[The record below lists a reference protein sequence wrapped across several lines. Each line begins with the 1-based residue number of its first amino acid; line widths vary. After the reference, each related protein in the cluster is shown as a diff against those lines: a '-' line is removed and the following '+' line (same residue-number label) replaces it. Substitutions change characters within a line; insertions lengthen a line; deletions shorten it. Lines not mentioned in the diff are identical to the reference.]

1 MTKAKGYTAVFSGV
15 MMFVF
20 LLVFT
25 NDFGTGFSEGL
36 IKCAEIVIPSLFP
49 FLIAASLSGSGK
61 IPSKIS
67 RFISP
72 ITNFLFGL
80 PAETIFAV
88 VLGQLGGYLS
98 GAKSAQSLCSTGEIS
113 ESQAEKL
120 MFFCINPGI
129 GFAINAVGSIM
140 LSSRNSGRIIF
151 ASICISGIICGMICR
166 FLTCNTD
173 CKKKNNIALPSF
185 SEAIVNSVSSG
196 VLSLFTAC
204 AFVCLFSGVVA
215 VIEAHISNENIKLAG
230 ICLLEITNG
239 CFYASDELSLPLI
252 SAICAFGGLCVHMQI
267 FAVADN
273 FRIRLPLFYFFRI
286 LHSVLAFLVCSF
298 ILRMFPAEI
307 QTMVNIT
314 PEAQLWSFSAP
325 ASISMLFLSAL
336 LILDLDNKR
345 KI

>member
-1 MTKAKGYTAVFSGV
+1 MPKAKGYTAVFSGV
-15 MMFVF
+15 VMFVF

-25 NDFGTGFSEGL
+25 SDFGTGFSEGL

-61 IPSKIS
+61 LPPKFS
-67 RFISP
+67 RLISP
-72 ITNFLFGL
+72 ITNFIFGL

-88 VLGQLGGYLS
+88 ILGQLGGYLS
-98 GAKSAQSLCSTGEIS
+98 GAKSAQSLCSSGEIS

-129 GFAINAVGSIM
+129 GFAINAVGTLI

-151 ASICISGIICGMICR
+151 ASICISGIICGIICR
-166 FLTCNTD
+166 FIPCRKTD
-173 CKKKNNIALPSF
+173 KQKTKFALPSF
-185 SEAIVNSVSSG
+185 SEAVVNSVSSG

-204 AFVCLFSGVVA
+204 AFVCLFSGIVA
-215 VIEAHISNENIKLAG
+215 VIETYVSNENIKLAC
-230 ICLLEITNG
+230 ISLLEITNG
-239 CFYASDELSLPLI
+239 CFYASNESLPFI

-273 FRIRLPLFYFFRI
+273 FRIRIPVFYFFRI
-286 LHSVLAFLVCSF
+286 LHSVLAFLVCSL
-298 ILRMFPAEI
+298 ILRLFPSEM

>member
-1 MTKAKGYTAVFSGV
+1 MIKTKGYSAVLSGV

-25 NDFGTGFSEGL
+25 GEFKSGFSEGL
-36 IKCAEIVIPSLFP
+36 IKCSEIVIPSLFP
-49 FLIAASLSGSGK
+49 FLIAASLSGSGQL
-61 IPSKIS
+61 PSKLS
-67 RFISP
+67 NFISP
-72 ITNFLFGL
+72 ITRFFFGL
-80 PAETIFAV
+80 PSETFFSII
-88 VLGQLGGYLS
+88 LGQLGGYLS
-98 GAKSAQSLCSTGEIS
+98 GAKSAQSLCTSGRIS
-113 ESQAEKL
+113 EGQAEKL

-140 LSSRNSGRIIF
+140 LSSRNAGRIIF
-151 ASICISGIICGMICR
+151 ASVCISSFMCGMICR
-166 FLTCNTD
+166 FIPCKTAT
-173 CKKKNNIALPSF
+173 KKKTETVIPSL
-185 SEAIVNSVSSG
+185 SEAVVNSVSSG
-196 VLSLFTAC
+196 TFSLLTAC

-215 VIEAHISNENIKLAG
+215 VIEKYVSNEGVKLAG

-239 CFYASDELSLPLI
+239 CFYASNESLPFI

-273 FRIRLPLFYFFRI
+273 FRIRIPVFYFFRI
-286 LHSVLAFLVCSF
+286 LHSVLAFLVCSL
-298 ILRMFPAEI
+298 ILRLFPSEM